1 MHDSSL
7 TSESLF
13 DSKLVH
19 VEIDSSVQPVALELR
34 SAWILKIC
42 DVESILRNAVS
53 ATVIV
58 YGFGFDKL
66 ETSRLEQLHGPV
78 LVISGAEYTGAVQAA
93 SGFLVNMKTV
103 KRQCKMF
110 IYPGVDEGYA
120 QPLFNGERNFS
131 PETVRASWIVMM
143 NLRH

>member
-1 MHDSSL
+1 M
-7 TSESLF
+7 
-13 DSKLVH
+13 
-19 VEIDSSVQPVALELR
+19 ALELR
-34 SAWILKIC
+34 IAWILKIC

-78 LVISGAEYTGAVQAA
+78 FVISGAEYTGAVQAA

-120 QPLFNGERNFS
+120 QPLFNGGRTS
-131 PETVRASWIVMM
+131 APRACGRAGLLLMIYSTVI
-143 NLRH
+143 